1 MIRTAKIV
9 AAVSTLCLLVACGGS
24 TEPPHASAAPDAAA
38 LWEFVDRAA
47 QTTPLTVSRV
57 EGLLGAQLKPGDGRR
72 WVGGQVSLG
81 PEVTV
86 LGTTVSQDQDRW
98 IFTVFTMNTS
108 QCVNADA
115 VKSRYPDLAKL
126 AAIDHSDPT
135 NVVWF
140 SHQPWGTLRFGLSGQ
155 PQCVKTIRFDPPQAQ

>member
-1 MIRTAKIV
+1 MIRTAKIL
-9 AAVSTLCLLVACGGS
+9 AALSVLCLLAACGGS
-24 TEPPHASAAPDAAA
+24 GEPPHASAAPDATA

-86 LGTTVSQDQDRW
+86 LGTTVAQDQDRW

-108 QCVNADA
+108 ECVNADA
-115 VKSRYPDLAKL
+115 LKGRYSDLTKL
-126 AAIDHSDPT
+126 AVIDHSDLT
-135 NVVWF
+135 NAVWF
-140 SHQPWGTLRFGLSGQ
+140 SHQRWGTLRFGLSGQ
-155 PQCVKTIRFDPPQAQ
+155 AQCLKTIRFDPPQTK